1 MPNLT
6 RLKNE
11 GTFYSHSHSVF
22 PTVTRVNAAA
32 ISTGTLPYKNGIVA
46 NSMFVKEVNPSGP
59 FTTSNYLNLLKLG
72 QVNGGRLLP
81 TQTLGEV
88 VERAGLK
95 FVALS
100 SGSTGNALLLNPTA
114 PDGTGVLI
122 NGGFDPNKKVA
133 FPAAI
138 NSHIIK
144 NFGAVKSDNGLP
156 SLEWTERVMREYVLS
171 ELRPNVLVD
180 WMTEPDATQHK
191 YGVGSP
197 EALSML
203 KKVDEQIGH
212 LLLRLKDLNLDRE
225 TNIIVVS
232 DHGFARNEY
241 GINVTDSLIKN
252 KLKTNSDS
260 DDLIVVTDGPTV
272 LLHVRN
278 KDARKIR
285 HIVRYLQSQSWVG
298 VIFTAD
304 EAPRPDVLQRANER
318 RALKTK
324 GWVSGTF
331 SLESIH
337 QASVGNRAPDIL
349 FTLPWTSEK
358 NRFGVAGSD
367 TTTTTSTPGPI
378 AGDGSGHGSM
388 NPYVVNNT
396 MLMWG
401 PGFRRATVVD
411 VPSSNVDV
419 MPTILA
425 LLSLDRSPA
434 LDGRALTESLRDGP
448 DPKQVPFETTMVT
461 TDTGARYGAVL
472 QFSTVGRTRYIDKSW
487 RTR

>member
-1 MPNLT
+1 
-6 RLKNE
+6 
-11 GTFYSHSHSVF
+11 
-22 PTVTRVNAAA
+22 
-32 ISTGTLPYKNGIVA
+32 
-46 NSMFVKEVNPSGP
+46 MFVKEVNPSEP
-59 FTTSNYLNLLKLG
+59 FTTSNYLNLLKLAR
-72 QVNGGRLLP
+72 VNGGRLLP
-81 TQTLGEV
+81 AQTLGEV
-88 VERAGLK
+88 VEKAGLK

-122 NGGFDPNKKVA
+122 NGGFEPDKKVA
-133 FPAAI
+133 FPEAI
-138 NSHIIK
+138 NGEIIK
-144 NFGAVKSDNGLP
+144 RFGAVKSDQGFP
-156 SLEWTERVMREYVLS
+156 SLEWTDRVMRDYVLP
-171 ELRPNVLVD
+171 ELRPDVMVN
-180 WMTEPDATQHK
+180 WMTEPDSTQHK

-197 EALSML
+197 ESLSIL
-203 KKVDEQIGH
+203 KKVDEQIGR
-212 LLLRLKDLNLDRE
+212 LLQRLKDLNLDKE

-241 GINVTDSLIKN
+241 GINITDSLIKE

-260 DDLIVVTDGPTV
+260 NDLIVVTDGPTV

-278 KDARKIR
+278 KDARQIR
-285 HIVRYLQSQSWVG
+285 HLVRYLQNQSWVG
-298 VIFTAD
+298 VIFTAA
-304 EAPRPDVLQRANER
+304 EAPQPHVSKRANEQ

-331 SLESIH
+331 SLELIH
-337 QASVGNRAPDIL
+337 EASLGNRAPDVL
-349 FTLPWTSEK
+349 FTLPWSSGK

-411 VPSSNVDV
+411 VPSSNADV

-425 LLSLDRSPA
+425 LLSLDRSRD
-434 LDGRALTESLRDGP
+434 LNGRALTESFLDGP
-448 DPKQVPFETTMVT
+448 DPKQVPFETTTVT
-461 TDTGARYGAVL
+461 TETGARYGTVL